1 MKELI
6 NILGESFFSLITKE
20 LLFFVFFAMLMYVAI
35 LLDLSAG
42 VKRARVMNEKIYSG
56 GFRQTFIKF
65 SDYVKIYYF
74 GLILDFSLIIIFERL
89 IPVGIS
95 ITALAVCIIEL
106 KSIIENMKISK
117 AAGADI
123 LNEVKYLIANL
134 NKKEVLKIIENIINL
149 KKEEKNN
156 NEKE

>member
-149 KKEEKNN
+149 KKEEENN

>member
-42 VKRARVMNEKIYSG
+42 IKRARAMNEKIYSG

-117 AAGADI
+117 AAGADV

-149 KKEEKNN
+149 KKEEENN